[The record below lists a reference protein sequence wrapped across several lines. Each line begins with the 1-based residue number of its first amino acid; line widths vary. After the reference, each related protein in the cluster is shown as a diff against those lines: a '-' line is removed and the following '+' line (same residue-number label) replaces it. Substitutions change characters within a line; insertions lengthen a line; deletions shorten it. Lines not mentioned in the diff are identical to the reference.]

1 MGNIGGQMSV
11 LKDVIRRRRV
21 APDLTRLSAD
31 DHHGGMG
38 AGPAASDSELVRS
51 LCHDLRQPLAAI
63 SLLARADETDT
74 QSRLAGIRHEV
85 GWLSDLVDSVLGDPG
100 GAQVEVLDL
109 EELACFAT
117 SCVPT
122 PPRTSLSLDLMGQV
136 FVSARRVSL
145 ARALM
150 CLLDNALRAAGD
162 GGRVELAVFRRTD
175 WAVVTVTDDGPG
187 VGRIRP
193 QHSLGLV
200 TVRAVLADCAGHLDL
215 DDGVRGGAVATV
227 TIPLT
232 IPHAVKGGSA

>member
-1 MGNIGGQMSV
+1 MSV
-11 LKDVIRRRRV
+11 LRDVIRRRRA
-21 APDLTRLSAD
+21 APDLARATV
-31 DHHGGMG
+31 GGHQ
-38 AGPAASDSELVRS
+38 AVRPPDAASDSEVVRS

-100 GAQVEVLDL
+100 GDQVEVLDL

-122 PPRTSLSLDLMGQV
+122 PARTTLSLDLMGQV
-136 FVSARRVSL
+136 FVSARRVPL

-150 CLLDNALRAAGD
+150 CVLDNALRAAGD
-162 GGRVELAVFRRTD
+162 GGRVELAVFRRGGS
-175 WAVVTVTDDGPG
+175 AVITVTDDGPG

-200 TVRAVLADCAGHLDL
+200 TVRAVLADCAGRLDL
-215 DDGVRGGAVATV
+215 DNGVRGGAVATM
-227 TIPLT
+227 TIPFAIPQT
-232 IPHAVKGGSA
+232 IQSGRA